1 MKDPIVQEIHRHR
14 TEHAKRFNYDVSAIG
29 DDIRRSR
36 ASPSTTR
43 LIGWRRH
50 EVENRQF
57 EAILRANG

>member
-14 TEHAKRFNYDVSAIG
+14 TEHAKRFKYDVSAIG

-36 ASPSTTR
+36 RFAFNDAPHC
-43 LIGWRRH
+43 WRRH